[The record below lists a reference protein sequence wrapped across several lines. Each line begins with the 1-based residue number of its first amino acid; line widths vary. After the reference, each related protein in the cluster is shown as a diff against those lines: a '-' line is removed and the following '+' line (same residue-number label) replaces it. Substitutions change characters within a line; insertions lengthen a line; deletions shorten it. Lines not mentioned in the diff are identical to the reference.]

1 MTPSVFFYLQA
12 NQSSHHS
19 PNEKAH
25 LLCSDNSPIE
35 QAEPPDTSDSLKPAD
50 SAEWYDNVTKPADTV
65 VNMGPPTGDGDKGKQ
80 ARKGSLMR
88 QDAQKDVTTPPIASD
103 QPPPYPLA
111 VINKRHGPT
120 GDSEERESKI

>member
-1 MTPSVFFYLQA
+1 MKA
-12 NQSSHHS
+12 DQSSPHS
-19 PNEKAH
+19 PSEKAH
-25 LLCSDNSPIE
+25 LLGSDNSPIE

-65 VNMGPPTGDGDKGKQ
+65 VNMDPPTGGGEKGKQ

-88 QDAQKDVTTPPIASD
+88 QDAQKDATTPPITSD

-111 VINKRHGPT
+111 VINKRHVAT